1 MNEPPNYLHLTKS
14 IILENRP
21 AGSVVGDLVATDP
34 DVRNTKL
41 TFMVKSPANSPF
53 GIGGVLNHTLVTT
66 RLLDYETTKQQDI
79 LISVTDDG
87 GLSLEKFFT
96 IKTLSKFMMFR
107 NDIILFIRWYE
118 NKVETTGHM
127 K

>member
-21 AGSVVGDLVATDP
+21 VGSVVGDLVATDP

-107 NDIILFIRWYE
+107 NAIILSYSLI
-118 NKVETTGHM
+118 
-127 K
+127 